1 MFNKFLKS
9 SKLILTILF
18 FFIVFGLYQYNTLPK
33 ESDPDISLPVIY
45 ISLSHKGISPEDSER
60 LLIKPV
66 EKELKNIEG
75 LKKITSTSYQGGG
88 NVVLEFDAGFDS
100 VKAMSDAREKVDLI
114 KSKLPDDS
122 EEPKILEVNLSRFP
136 VLAIGISGDV
146 DIRTLDRIAKR
157 LKEEIETISEVL
169 EVKALGENERIIEI
183 IVNPR
188 IVETYGLTNKDVIS
202 SIAKSNF
209 MVAAGTLSNDKG
221 SFNVQ
226 VPSLIEN
233 RKDLLN
239 IPIKSD
245 SDSVITLGDVAEVR
259 DTFREKTGYARNNG
273 ESAII
278 LEISKRTGENI
289 INVIE
294 KIKKL
299 VLKNNYIPDF
309 VRLDFFQDESEKIVS
324 MVNDLENNVILATLI
339 VFLVIYTFMG
349 KKSSLLVSLSIPF
362 SFLMSMIILSFFNV
376 TINVVVLFAL
386 ILSVGILIDGAIIV
400 VEYANRRSNE
410 DLSKKEVFILS
421 AKQMSIPVIAST
433 STTLAAFF
441 PLIFWPGIAGE
452 FMFFL
457 PVTLLAVLA
466 SSLTMALIFIPV
478 VGQIIGNDKEL
489 SKKK

>member
-1 MFNKFLKS
+1 
-9 SKLILTILF
+9 
-18 FFIVFGLYQYNTLPK
+18 
-33 ESDPDISLPVIY
+33 
-45 ISLSHKGISPEDSER
+45 
-60 LLIKPV
+60 
-66 EKELKNIEG
+66 
-75 LKKITSTSYQGGG
+75 
-88 NVVLEFDAGFDS
+88 
-100 VKAMSDAREKVDLI
+100 MSDTREKVDLI
-114 KSKLPDDS
+114 KNKLPDDS
-122 EEPKILEVNLSRFP
+122 EEPRIFEVNLSRFP
-136 VLAIGISGDV
+136 VLAIAISGDV
-146 DIRTLDRIAKR
+146 DLRTLDIIAKK
-157 LKEEIETISEVL
+157 LKEDIETISEVL

-202 SIAKSNF
+202 SSIAKSNF
-209 MVAAGTLSNDKG
+209 MVAAGTLSNEKG

-259 DTFREKTGYARNNG
+259 DTFREKVGYARNNG
-273 ESAII
+273 EPAII
-278 LEISKRTGENI
+278 LEVSKRTGENI

-299 VLKNNYIPDF
+299 VVQNNYIPDF

-339 VFLVIYTFMG
+339 VFLVIYSFMG
-349 KKSSLLVSLSIPF
+349 KKSSFLVSLSIPF

-410 DLSKKEVFILS
+410 GLSKKEVFILS
-421 AKQMSIPVIAST
+421 ANKC
-433 STTLAAFF
+433 LY
-441 PLIFWPGIAGE
+441 L
-452 FMFFL
+452 
-457 PVTLLAVLA
+457 
-466 SSLTMALIFIPV
+466 
-478 VGQIIGNDKEL
+478 
-489 SKKK
+489 